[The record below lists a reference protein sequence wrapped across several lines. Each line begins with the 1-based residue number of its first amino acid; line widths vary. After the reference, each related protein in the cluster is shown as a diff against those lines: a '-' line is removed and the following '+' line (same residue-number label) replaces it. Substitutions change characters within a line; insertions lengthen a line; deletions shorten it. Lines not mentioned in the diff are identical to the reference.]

1 MIYSGKK
8 GARGKGKRYSPEL
21 ASTQAFATEVD
32 DSSTTNTPIDLACAT
47 SYALFCGRSSIQTRR
62 GVWSGGPPGVM
73 MVKDGSMAG
82 GFCSE
87 RLSIYFVPFAS
98 EGRSRI
104 SS

>member
-8 GARGKGKRYSPEL
+8 GVLGIDGRYSPEL

-32 DSSTTNTPIDLACAT
+32 DSSTTNMPIDLACAT

-62 GVWSGGPPGVM
+62 GVWSGGPPGVV
-73 MVKDGSMAG
+73 MVNDGSIAG

-87 RLSIYFVPFAS
+87 RRSVYSVPFAS
-98 EGRSRI
+98 ESGSRI
-104 SS
+104 SP